1 MSTIQDIAHE
11 HLTADDAILQTHHSI
26 YEDVEGTL
34 ILSKHALLFL
44 HEHGWRTKRYDVLL
58 MVPYTH
64 LKTITVEAS
73 HRLAFT
79 TLDSFFHIIT
89 VDIEAKFVEDII
101 NHCIET
107 ICLKDQA
114 KTITL
119 TQKKRRTRASKK
131 K

>member
-11 HLTADDAILQTHHSI
+11 HLKADDAILQTHHSI

-34 ILSKHALLFL
+34 ILSKQALLFL
-44 HEHGWRTKRYDVLL
+44 QEHGWRNKRYDVLL

-64 LKTITVEAS
+64 LKTIAVEAS
-73 HRLAFT
+73 HRLTFT
-79 TLDSFFHIIT
+79 TLDASFHMIT

-107 ICLKDQA
+107 IRLKDQA
-114 KTITL
+114 KTITV
-119 TQKKRRTRASKK
+119 TPKKRRTRASKK